1 MQRDA
6 ASNICNTTSSAL
18 RLLKSTENL
27 INSQPEEDAF
37 ASVSPRDSTLS
48 PKSHQDQDNNNLSQ
62 NSTEKLLDNVV
73 SEPIAKVPSLDLSEV
88 PNVKDTDHVTSET
101 VIEESPASKT
111 PQEIVKV
118 RSDSPSEDEEPTVVN
133 FGPKEVS
140 EEMYG
145 RDFYVQAE
153 KKTSPRHWEVK
164 LPQYSPR
171 GGRVIQ
177 PEGLHETEEEVSMRK
192 YFLAWWGRGGC
203 RDSLLVQVHSLWFI
217 FL

>member
-1 MQRDA
+1 M
-6 ASNICNTTSSAL
+6 S
-18 RLLKSTENL
+18 LKS
-27 INSQPEEDAF
+27 Q
-37 ASVSPRDSTLS
+37 
-48 PKSHQDQDNNNLSQ
+48 QDQDNNNLSQ

-73 SEPIAKVPSLDLSEV
+73 SEPVTKVPSLDLSKV
-88 PNVKDTDHVTSET
+88 PNVKDNYHVTSDS
-101 VIEESPASKT
+101 VIEETPASKT

-118 RSDSPSEDEEPTVVN
+118 RNDSPSEDEEPTVVN

-171 GGRVIQ
+171 GGRVMH
-177 PEGLHETEEEVSMRK
+177 PEELHETEEEVSMRK
-192 YFLAWWGRGGC
+192 FYWFLFFWVGGGC
-203 RDSLLVQVHSLWFI
+203 RDSLLVQVHSLRGSFSCDMKYHVCNKKNCNELI
-217 FL
+217 

>member
-1 MQRDA
+1 MQKDA
-6 ASNICNTTSSAL
+6 ASSIRNTTSSAL
-18 RLLKSTENL
+18 KLLKSTENL

-37 ASVSPRDSTLS
+37 ASVSLRDSTLT
-48 PKSHQDQDNNNLSQ
+48 PKSQQDQDNNNLSQ
-62 NSTEKLLDNVV
+62 NSTQKLLDNVV
-73 SEPIAKVPSLDLSEV
+73 SEQVAKVPSLDLSEV

-118 RSDSPSEDEEPTVVN
+118 RSDLLSEDEEPTVVN

-140 EEMYG
+140 GEMYG
-145 RDFYVQAE
+145 RDFYVQTE
-153 KKTSPRHWEVK
+153 KKMSPRHWEVK

-171 GGRVIQ
+171 GGSVRH

-192 YFLAWWGRGGC
+192 YFMGFRFFFGG
-203 RDSLLVQVHSLWFI
+203 DGG
-217 FL
+217 

>member
-1 MQRDA
+1 MQKDA
-6 ASNICNTTSSAL
+6 ASNIRNTTSSAL
-18 RLLKSTENL
+18 KLLKSTENL

-37 ASVSPRDSTLS
+37 ASVSVRDSTLS
-48 PKSHQDQDNNNLSQ
+48 PKSRQDQDNNNLSQ
-62 NSTEKLLDNVV
+62 NSTQKLLDNVV
-73 SEPIAKVPSLDLSEV
+73 SEPVAKVPSLDLSEV

-118 RSDSPSEDEEPTVVN
+118 RSDLLSEDEEPTVVN

-140 EEMYG
+140 GEIYG
-145 RDFYVQAE
+145 RDFYVQTE

-164 LPQYSPR
+164 LPQYSSR
-171 GGRVIQ
+171 GGSVMH

-192 YFLAWWGRGGC
+192 YFMG
-203 RDSLLVQVHSLWFI
+203 F
-217 FL
+217 

>member
-1 MQRDA
+1 MQKDA
-6 ASNICNTTSSAL
+6 ASNIRNTTSSAL
-18 RLLKSTENL
+18 KLLKSTENL

-37 ASVSPRDSTLS
+37 ASVSLRDSTLS
-48 PKSHQDQDNNNLSQ
+48 PKSRQDQDNNNLSQ
-62 NSTEKLLDNVV
+62 NSTQKLLDNVV
-73 SEPIAKVPSLDLSEV
+73 SEPVAKVPSLDLSEV
-88 PNVKDTDHVTSET
+88 PNVNVKDTDHVTSET

-118 RSDSPSEDEEPTVVN
+118 RSDLLSEDEEPTVVN

-140 EEMYG
+140 GEMYG
-145 RDFYVQAE
+145 RDFYVQTE

-171 GGRVIQ
+171 GGSVRH

-192 YFLAWWGRGGC
+192 YFMG
-203 RDSLLVQVHSLWFI
+203 F
-217 FL
+217 